1 MSVAD
6 WIILAFLVFS
16 VIGAAIEGFFHEAFA
31 LAGLVVGY
39 LLAAWQYHRLADWF
53 APHLKSPWIGE
64 IAGFLIIFF
73 AVLILAGFAG
83 RLARWLMKKAG
94 LSTIDRILGAVLG
107 LLRGALVV
115 AIVLTCMAAFAPA
128 ERWLAESQLAPYF
141 LVGGRA
147 AVWLAPSELRQR
159 FYQGLDYLR
168 HAPSATETIHP
179 TPAEPTK

>member
-16 VIGAAIEGFFHEAFA
+16 VVGAAMGGFFHEAFK
-31 LAGLVVGY
+31 LAGLVMGY
-39 LLAAWQYHRLADWF
+39 LLAAWQYHRLANWF
-53 APHLKSPWIGE
+53 APYLKSPWFGE

-83 RLARWLMKKAG
+83 RIARWVMKKAG
-94 LSTIDRILGAVLG
+94 LSTIDRVLGAVLG
-107 LLRGALVV
+107 MLRGVLVV
-115 AIVLTCMAAFAPA
+115 AVVLTVMAAFAPA
-128 ERWLAESQLAPYF
+128 QKWLAESQLAPYF

-168 HAPSATETIHP
+168 HAPSATEALRP
-179 TPAEPTK
+179 QPATAK